1 MTDRMY
7 TYLCK
12 VRSLANDIGMFDIKD
27 VSSVE
32 EIDLLNQAKAAGWL
46 HIRSADH
53 FITRSGF
60 DALRA
65 EEDVR
70 DQRARQE
77 EKDTADKAQAV
88 KDRKQE
94 RRHDFAV
101 ASFTVALT
109 LCVEHFQAIINFLKA
124 LFKL

>member
-1 MTDRMY
+1 MTDQMY
-7 TYLCK
+7 AYLCK
-12 VRSLANDIGMFDIKD
+12 VEAVANDIGMFDIRA
-27 VSSVE
+27 VSSAE
-32 EIDLLNQAKAAGWL
+32 EIDMLNQANAAGWL
-46 HIRSADH
+46 HIRSGDH

-60 DALRA
+60 AALQA
-65 EEDVR
+65 AKNVR
-70 DQRARQE
+70 EQRTRQE

-109 LCVEHFQAIINFLKA
+109 LGVEHLQAIVDFLKA
-124 LFKL
+124 LFK

>member
-1 MTDRMY
+1 MTDQMY
-7 TYLCK
+7 AYLCK
-12 VRSLANDIGMFDIKD
+12 VESIANDVGMFDIKS
-27 VSSVE
+27 VSSAE

-46 HIRSADH
+46 HIRSGDH

-60 DALRA
+60 AALQA
-65 EEDVR
+65 AKNVR
-70 DQRARQE
+70 EQRTRQE

-109 LCVEHFQAIINFLKA
+109 LCVEHFQAIVDFLKA
-124 LFKL
+124 LFK